1 LDEPQ
6 NQLVFDSL
14 FGSKNTQDPLCGRV
28 FEAPFQVQ
36 AFDDFGL
43 GVQLVPWIAV
53 ASIDGM

>member
-1 LDEPQ
+1 MNLKT
-6 NQLVFDSL
+6 NLFLIRCLVPE
-14 FGSKNTQDPLCGRV
+14 TQDPLCGRV

-53 ASIDGM
+53 ASIDNGM